1 MSNVEEVKARLD
13 IVDLVSET
21 VKLRRSGKN
30 YSGFCPFHSNTRT
43 PAFVVFPETGTWRCF
58 GQCAEGGD
66 VFKFVMKKEG
76 WDFPE
81 TLRNLADRAGV
92 VLRTPSPQEQASK
105 EQHGQLRA
113 LLEEAVTFFRH
124 QLQNTE
130 AGAEVQKYL
139 KGRGLSD
146 ESIDAFDIGY
156 APDAWDALTE
166 QFQKKGHSVD
176 QLKDAGLISEN
187 DSGKLFDRFRHRV
200 IFPIRD
206 ARGRM
211 AGFGAR
217 ALRAE
222 ERAKYLNS
230 PQTALFDKGR
240 LLYGFH
246 QARKAIRANDQA
258 VIVEGYM
265 DVIALHQAGYANAV
279 SPMGTALTEQQL
291 RLLKRLTRRIV
302 LALDADAAG
311 NQATLRGLDVARRTL
326 DRETELVYDPRG
338 LLRHEARLQ
347 ADIRVSTLPEGLDP
361 DEVVQKDAA
370 QWPLLMEAA
379 RPIVEHVMLRLA
391 EDRDLDDPKIKTEI
405 ADQVMPLIAD
415 LPSAIE
421 RDSYI
426 QQLARLLKV
435 DERSLMS
442 QRGRPTRRR
451 PRRPSVAAPPEGDE
465 KLPSLLN
472 DSNFK
477 LEAHCLSIIIRH
489 PESIYR
495 VDRALQEHDLPRLS
509 SNDFEHS
516 DLQEMFRLSLDA
528 LEQNSLEPAHY
539 AMDKLPLPLIERADE
554 LLLSSQS
561 LDPSG
566 ERVFEDLL
574 RTILLLRRRNL
585 HQTNE
590 QMRFLQ
596 ENAQEDGDLRASE
609 YQQVM
614 VQNTQAML
622 RLDKALGNYTSRAI
636 SNAK

>member
-1 MSNVEEVKARLD
+1 MSNVEEIKARLD
-13 IVDLVSET
+13 IADLVSET
-21 VKLRRSGKN
+21 VQLRRSGKN
-30 YSGFCPFHSNTRT
+30 YTGFCPFHSNTRT

-66 VFKFVMKKEG
+66 IFKFVMKKEG

-81 TLRNLADRAGV
+81 ALRNLADRSGV
-92 VLRTPSPQEQASK
+92 VLRTPSPQERAAK

-124 QLQNTE
+124 HLLNTE
-130 AGAEVQKYL
+130 AGAEVLKYL

-146 ESIDAFDIGY
+146 ESIAAFDIGY
-156 APDAWDALTE
+156 APDAWDALAKH
-166 QFQKKGHSVD
+166 FQELGHSPE
-176 QLKDAGLISEN
+176 QLKDAGLVSERDN
-187 DSGKLFDRFRHRV
+187 GDLFDRFRHRV

-206 ARGRM
+206 GRGRM

-230 PQTALFDKGR
+230 PQTALFDKGH
-240 LLYGFH
+240 LLYGLNM
-246 QARKAIRANDQA
+246 ARKAIRAEDQA

-311 NQATLRGLDVARRTL
+311 NKATLRGLDVARRTL

-361 DEVVQKDAA
+361 DEVVQKDATD
-370 QWPLLMEAA
+370 WPKLLEAA

-391 EDRDLDDPKIKTEI
+391 EDRDLEDPKTKTEI
-405 ADQVMPLIAD
+405 AEQVLPLIAD

-435 DERSLMS
+435 DERSLMQ
-442 QRGRPTRRR
+442 QRPRPARRR
-451 PRRPSVAAPPEGDE
+451 PRRRNAAAQAESQEQP
-465 KLPSLLN
+465 PSLFN

-477 LEAHCLSIIIRH
+477 LEAHCLGIIIRH
-489 PESIYR
+489 PELIYR
-495 VDRALQEHDLPRLS
+495 VDRGLQEHGLPRLS
-509 SNDFEHS
+509 SADFEHS
-516 DLQEMFRLSLDA
+516 DLQEMFRLSLEA
-528 LEQNSLEPAHY
+528 LEQNSLEPSHY
-539 AMDKLPLPLIERADE
+539 ALDNLPLPLIERADE
-554 LLLSSQS
+554 LLINSQN
-561 LDPSG
+561 LDPNG

-585 HQTNE
+585 RQTNE

-596 ENAQEDGDLRASE
+596 ESAQEDGDLRASE

-614 VQNTQAML
+614 VQNTQAMQ
-622 RLDKALGNYTSRAI
+622 RLDKALGNYTSRAL
-636 SNAK
+636 SSAK